1 VIKAREVR
9 ERLKGKLD
17 PEILHVLEALAEA
30 DSIHQLEMHSLAQLI
45 DQITDIVMAMGAV
58 NEAVKNA
65 VDAAN
70 LGGKGAKLIKAHED
84 TEDGSSR

>member
-1 VIKAREVR
+1 MIKAREVR
-9 ERLKGKLD
+9 ERLKGKID
-17 PEILHVLEALAEA
+17 PEVLFVLESLAEA
-30 DSIHQLEMHSLAQLI
+30 DSVHQLEMHALAQLT

-70 LGGKGAKLIKAHED
+70 LSVKGAKLIKAHED
-84 TEDGSSR
+84 VDTPEEG

>member
-1 VIKAREVR
+1 MIKAREVR
-9 ERLKGKLD
+9 ERLKGKID
-17 PEILHVLEALAEA
+17 PEALFVLESLAEA

-70 LGGKGAKLIKAHED
+70 LRGEGAKLIKAHED